1 MKITNENLI
10 LQSSTF
16 SELEKLNN
24 IYSEACDYFSFDK
37 NHIITKPIDCLT
49 IGDLPP
55 NGTKDNFENL
65 SIYEGDNLIG
75 FMSIYKG
82 YPSKNTTYISFLYI
96 SGKERYKG
104 YGKRIVDIISAYSK
118 ENKFVNI
125 RIAVLLRNWNGIKF
139 WHKCGF
145 NNLTK
150 VSIEGEFSEGNYGC
164 IELEK
169 TIADNILN
177 SD

>member
-1 MKITNENLI
+1 MKIINKNLI

-37 NHIITKPIDCLT
+37 NHMITKPIDCLT

-55 NGTKDNFENL
+55 SGTKDNFENL
-65 SIYEGDNLIG
+65 SIYEGDNQIG

-82 YPSKNTTYISFLYI
+82 YPSKNTAYISFIYI
-96 SGKERYKG
+96 SQKGRYKG
-104 YGKRIVDIISAYSK
+104 YGKRIVDIISSYSK

-125 RIAVLLRNWNGIKF
+125 RISVSLKNWDGLKF

-150 VSIEGEFSEGNYGC
+150 VSIEGSFSEDNYGC

-169 TIADNILN
+169 TIADYIL
-177 SD
+177 